1 MQGKRILY
9 YKIIFNMQMFSYLLA
24 VSTFGGW
31 YSDTVYIT
39 LLSKGSYLVINHN
52 VVLFPGARFV
62 ESRHA
67 ENKKI

>member
-9 YKIIFNMQMFSYLLA
+9 YKIIFIMQIFSYLLA

-39 LLSKGSYLVINHN
+39 RDV
-52 VVLFPGARFV
+52 ARPL
-62 ESRHA
+62 
-67 ENKKI
+67 